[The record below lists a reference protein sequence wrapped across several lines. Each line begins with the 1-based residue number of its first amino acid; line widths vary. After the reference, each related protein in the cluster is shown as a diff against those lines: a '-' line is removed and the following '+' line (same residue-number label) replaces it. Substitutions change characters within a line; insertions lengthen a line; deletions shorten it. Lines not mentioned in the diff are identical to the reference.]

1 MLKRTNELKP
11 EDLSSLKD
19 MISTEKA
26 RLRWR
31 LGVAASDDTWKLNP
45 EDGAPT
51 SKLHRVFSACLGD

>member
-11 EDLSSLKD
+11 EDLSSLKEL
-19 MISTEKA
+19 ISTEKA

-31 LGVAASDDTWKLNP
+31 LGVTANDDTWRTNP

-51 SKLHRVFSACLGD
+51 SKLYRVFSSCLGD

>member
-31 LGVAASDDTWKLNP
+31 IGVAVSDDTWRTNP
-45 EDGAPT
+45 EGGAPT
-51 SKLHRVFSACLGD
+51 SKLYRVFSSCLGD